1 MALPKW
7 EADAF
12 MMLVE
17 DNTYRDARFQ
27 LSFALKHLRFRPTN
41 AVIDGFQRN
50 ARKMW
55 KPVPPADTDP
65 SRTEQ
70 S

>member
-1 MALPKW
+1 MVLSKE

-17 DNTYRDARFQ
+17 SSTYSEPRFQ
-27 LSFALKHLRFRPTN
+27 LSFALKHLRFRPAN

-55 KPVPPADTDP
+55 KTSAGSAP
-65 SRTEQ
+65 
-70 S
+70 

>member
-17 DNTYRDARFQ
+17 ENTYRDVRFQ
-27 LSFALKHLRFRPTN
+27 LSFAVKHLRFTPTL

-55 KPVPPADTDP
+55 KPCPSADTGP
-65 SRTEQ
+65 
-70 S
+70 